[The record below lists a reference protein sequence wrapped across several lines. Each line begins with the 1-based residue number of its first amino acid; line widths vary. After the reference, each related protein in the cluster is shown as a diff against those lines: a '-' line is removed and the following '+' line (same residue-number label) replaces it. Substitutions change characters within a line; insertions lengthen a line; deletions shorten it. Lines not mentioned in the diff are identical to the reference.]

1 VLFNSST
8 FLIFALVF
16 FCFWSLL
23 KKKNLT
29 RWIYLVVSSFFFYGW
44 WDWRFLFL
52 LIATGL
58 IDFFAALAMERNPA
72 RKKIFLVISLIGNIG
87 SLAVFKYSGFFA
99 ENLSVLLSFF
109 NINVD
114 LKAHIPHFALILP
127 VGISFYTFQSMN
139 YSIDV
144 YRERLKPTHNVFHFF
159 SFLSLFPHLVA
170 GPILRAKL
178 MLWQLESNI
187 RVTDDDVWKGSKLII
202 EGFFYKI
209 VIADNIAQTVNYA
222 FSSPDFNSSSLYWWY
237 IITLFA
243 FQIYFDFNGY
253 SKIAIGLLKWMGY
266 TIPDNFNHPYLS
278 ISLKEFWKRW
288 HISLSS
294 WLRDY
299 LYLPLVSSLTLKMTK
314 PEYFK
319 LKTDKLIFAISIF
332 ITFFLSGLWH
342 GAAWTFII
350 WGGWLSTLLIFER
363 FVLFPLKINQYSAG
377 KFISWV
383 LLIVQVWIGWVFF
396 RSSSFSQAIEIISK
410 MFSFSG
416 GWKIGLDFDQR
427 FFLILAL
434 LPEILFLLLVK
445 VKLSTNSYFSRISE
459 VIFFAILL
467 LMCVFLRGPGANF
480 IYFQF

>member
-1 VLFNSST
+1 
-8 FLIFALVF
+8 
-16 FCFWSLL
+16 
-23 KKKNLT
+23 
-29 RWIYLVVSSFFFYGW
+29 
-44 WDWRFLFL
+44 
-52 LIATGL
+52 
-58 IDFFAALAMERNPA
+58 
-72 RKKIFLVISLIGNIG
+72 
-87 SLAVFKYSGFFA
+87 
-99 ENLSVLLSFF
+99 
-109 NINVD
+109 
-114 LKAHIPHFALILP
+114 
-127 VGISFYTFQSMN
+127 
-139 YSIDV
+139 
-144 YRERLKPTHNVFHFF
+144 
-159 SFLSLFPHLVA
+159 
-170 GPILRAKL
+170 
-178 MLWQLESNI
+178 
-187 RVTDDDVWKGSKLII
+187 
-202 EGFFYKI
+202 
-209 VIADNIAQTVNYA
+209 
-222 FSSPDFNSSSLYWWY
+222 
-237 IITLFA
+237 
-243 FQIYFDFNGY
+243 
-253 SKIAIGLLKWMGY
+253 
-266 TIPDNFNHPYLS
+266 
-278 ISLKEFWKRW
+278 
-288 HISLSS
+288 
-294 WLRDY
+294 
-299 LYLPLVSSLTLKMTK
+299 MTK